1 VTGTAGRLGIDFGT
15 STTVAV
21 VRRPDGRTRPLYV
34 AYIKADRIAEGGWSR
49 ATRDKIEA
57 AFLASAKATYAK
69 LAVR

>member
-21 VRRPDGRTRPLYV
+21 VRRP
-34 AYIKADRIAEGGWSR
+34 
-49 ATRDKIEA
+49 
-57 AFLASAKATYAK
+57 FLASAKATYAK